1 MFSDLYCSK
10 IKEHKGTTSFKVILL
25 MCSIWGIYQW
35 LLAFCFSSFRT
46 LYGPSNVF
54 FPLPFPWTERTFE
67 RTFISVLRRGK
78 GAGCDHHI
86 PEFYNK
92 LKMSLKIHKTT
103 WQLPLLSISNIL
115 QKKANVS
122 TWVPAG
128 LTVRDTNTCASW
140 WHHTPKTKLAV
151 SVDAFNSFLVLLPR
165 TNKKKSSILRCTPH
179 VWTSERRVTK
189 RQPRWEGGGVRSVDF
204 IFISLLF

>member
-54 FPLPFPWTERTFE
+54 FLFLFPEQKEHSKGRLFQSLDEGKEQGVIITSQNSTINWKCHWKFTKPHDSSPFCPLV
-67 RTFISVLRRGK
+67 ISCK
-78 GAGCDHHI
+78 
-86 PEFYNK
+86 K
-92 LKMSLKIHKTT
+92 
-103 WQLPLLSISNIL
+103 
-115 QKKANVS
+115 KKANVS

-165 TNKKKSSILRCTPH
+165 TNKKKKVQFYAAHHTCEHLS
-179 VWTSERRVTK
+179 
-189 RQPRWEGGGVRSVDF
+189 GG
-204 IFISLLF
+204 

>member
-10 IKEHKGTTSFKVILL
+10 IKEHKGTTSFKVILS

-35 LLAFCFSSFRT
+35 LLAFCSLSEHYMDLVTCFS
-46 LYGPSNVF
+46 
-54 FPLPFPWTERTFE
+54 LPFPWTERTFE
-67 RTFISVLRRGK
+67 RTFISVLRRRK

-92 LKMSLKIHKTT
+92 LKMSLKLNKTT
-103 WQLPLLSISNIL
+103 WQLPLLPISNIL
-115 QKKANVS
+115 QKKKANVS

-189 RQPRWEGGGVRSVDF
+189 R
-204 IFISLLF
+204 